1 MKIILMIFQKKFLLQ
16 AKGYFEL
23 IHCFFVFYA
32 RRFWMKVILHIRSVV
47 PIIFLLFFYYQLEA
61 IIYSLSYILSTP
73 TEVVLKRKFTLLS
86 EKNNLNCHGQNIAT
100 KNKKVCNRKDLLFY
114 YYFYNYNTIAY
125 LTLSIVLAW
134 KP

>member
-1 MKIILMIFQKKFLLQ
+1 
-16 AKGYFEL
+16 
-23 IHCFFVFYA
+23 
-32 RRFWMKVILHIRSVV
+32 MKVILHIGSVV

>member
-32 RRFWMKVILHIRSVV
+32 RRFWMKVLLHIGSVV
-47 PIIFLLFFYYQLEA
+47 PIKFLLFFYYQLEA
-61 IIYSLSYILSTP
+61 IIYSLSYILPTP

-100 KNKKVCNRKDLLFY
+100 KIKKCAIGKIYCFIITFITTIQLPILLWV
-114 YYFYNYNTIAY
+114 
-125 LTLSIVLAW
+125 LS
-134 KP
+134 

>member
-32 RRFWMKVILHIRSVV
+32 RRFWMKVILHLGSVV

-86 EKNNLNCHGQNIAT
+86 EKTAMVKILQQRI
-100 KNKKVCNRKDLLFY
+100 KKCAIGKIYCFIITFITTIQLPILLWV
-114 YYFYNYNTIAY
+114 
-125 LTLSIVLAW
+125 LS
-134 KP
+134 